1 MGSVQRLTFADCTEG
16 SFAEGVCAVV
26 DGSHGVCR
34 VFWTGSM
41 LPCTGSFG
49 FRADPDFEGCKT
61 EGEECEISS
70 SGFKPTI
77 NKERKEI

>member
-1 MGSVQRLTFADCTEG
+1 
-16 SFAEGVCAVV
+16 
-26 DGSHGVCR
+26 
-34 VFWTGSM
+34 M
-41 LPCTGSFG
+41 LPCTGSIG